1 MHEYLN
7 NYAGLQDDV
16 DENPYRLS
24 NKAKAKAKAIEFK
37 INTFAEQ

>member
-24 NKAKAKAKAIEFK
+24 NKAKAKAIEFK